1 MSISESATPTQPAF
15 RGPAAPGGL
24 RPRKKLR
31 TRIAIQDAA
40 MELFAERGY
49 EAPTVEE
56 ICVRAEVS
64 TTTFFR
70 YFRSKGE
77 VFLEEHGRLLPA
89 LESAIVDRPTT
100 DTDLEAVRH
109 AMQEIWIPNID
120 PERTVRQTDAIATS
134 HVLRGVSY
142 DIGQTWF
149 QAIARALA
157 RRHDLPEPDRS
168 CLLMARVSLSVFS
181 LAMGIWRATE
191 CRGDLAREIDEGFDL
206 LVDVIS
212 SRSRVDPKVS

>member
-1 MSISESATPTQPAF
+1 MSASESATPTQPAF
-15 RGPAAPGGL
+15 RGPDSPEGL
-24 RPRKKLR
+24 RPRKRLR
-31 TRIAIQDAA
+31 TRLAIQDAA

-49 EAPTVEE
+49 ESTTVEE
-56 ICVRAEVS
+56 ICARAEVS

-89 LESAIVDRPTT
+89 LELAIIERPGTES
-100 DTDLEAVRH
+100 DLAAVRH
-109 AMQEIWIPNID
+109 AMQSVWIPNID
-120 PERTVRQTDAIATS
+120 PERTLRQTDAVATS

-149 QAIARALA
+149 RAIARALA
-157 RRHDLPEPDRS
+157 RRHDLPEPDRG
-168 CLLMARVSLSVFS
+168 CLLAARVSLSVFS

-191 CRGDLAREIDEGFDL
+191 CRGDLAREIDDGFDL
-206 LVDVIS
+206 LVNVITP
-212 SRSRVDPKVS
+212 RSRLDP